1 MIKMSYTDLLMKVKE
16 LERQIELENDTNELT
31 KLIAVYN
38 FIKNELLGE

>member
-16 LERQIELENDTNELT
+16 LERQIELENDTKELT

-38 FIKNELLGE
+38 FIKDELLGE